1 MIATPIKMLITSEEF
16 FFVPLKKMRI
26 ESCPVANRTY
36 FLDGDRIVAVATL
49 A

>member
-1 MIATPIKMLITSEEF
+1 MKMLITSEEF
-16 FFVPLKKMRI
+16 FFVPLKKLRV

-36 FLDGDRIVAVATL
+36 FIHVGKIVAVATL